1 MILRVIIELEK
12 NDILYNLS
20 LEEWIMDHT
29 FEPTLILWKNLPSVV
44 IGKNQNPWLECKLK
58 LMNKEKIPLA
68 RRISGGGTV
77 YHDNGNL
84 NYSVIVSQSE
94 YRNELAFDMII
105 NVLKSFDI
113 SAERKCKSNLMVDNK
128 KFSGTAF
135 AFRKNKVLHHG
146 TILLNSDLNKLNRY
160 LGSEYSGIKTKAVK
174 SAPTE
179 VKNLNISNDEFI
191 RKIKAEFKKLYHPS
205 NNSDFKINNES
216 LSKYLEIRSSDR
228 WIYGTTPNFII
239 SFDNKD
245 LELKRTN
252 IDYSIMSSKINLFKD
267 KFFNL
272 DKFFS

>member
-1 MILRVIIELEK
+1 MIIELEK
-12 NDILYNLS
+12 NDILHNLA
-20 LEEWIMDHT
+20 LEEWIMDNS

-58 LMNKEKIPLA
+58 LMNKEKITLA

-77 YHDNGNL
+77 YHDIGNL

-94 YRNELAFDMII
+94 YRNELAFNMII

-113 SAERKCKSNLMVDNK
+113 NAHRKCKSNLMVDNK

-174 SAPTE
+174 SAPAE
-179 VKNLNISNDEFI
+179 VNNLNISSDELI
-191 RKIKAEFKKLYHPS
+191 KKIKKEFRILYHV
-205 NNSDFKINNES
+205 NNNVNFKINNES
-216 LSKYLEIRSSDR
+216 LNKYLELRSSDK
-228 WIYGTTPNFII
+228 WIYGSTPNFII
-239 SFDNKD
+239 SDDKKN

-252 IDYSIMSSKINLFKD
+252 IDNSIMLSKINAYKD
-267 KFFNL
+267 KFFDL